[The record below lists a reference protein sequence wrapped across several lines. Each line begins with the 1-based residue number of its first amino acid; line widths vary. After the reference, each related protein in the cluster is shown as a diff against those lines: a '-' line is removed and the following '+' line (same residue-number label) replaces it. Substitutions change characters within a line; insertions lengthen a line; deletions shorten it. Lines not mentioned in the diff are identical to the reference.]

1 MKNAKLSGADIS
13 GMQIQVKW
21 KNKLS
26 ELFCAPILDYAR
38 NDDEHDCK
46 NNSYD
51 DYDINHYGTSHD
63 YNNNFIVMIGNKRNR
78 NKKRKEHL

>member
-1 MKNAKLSGADIS
+1 MKNGKLSGADIS

-21 KNKLS
+21 KNRLS
-26 ELFCAPILDYAR
+26 ELFCAPILNYDR

-63 YNNNFIVMIGNKRNR
+63 YNNNFSNDSKQA
-78 NKKRKEHL
+78 K